1 MAVATRTARKPK
13 PRARRAAPARRSR
26 PPRRAPRVRIDPVTA
41 EVIRGALETIAFEM
55 AVHVS
60 RTATT
65 PILNQSNER
74 NATIMDWKGRL
85 AALSVGIPQF
95 MLSSMGPVQFAIDFF
110 GPDGFADGDVI
121 GCNDPYHG
129 GGHLPDWSI
138 FAPVFADGELV
149 LFASIQC
156 HHADTAGQ
164 TPGGYPADAM
174 DIWAEGF
181 RCPAVKLVEAGR
193 ERKDVIYLLQTN
205 NRVPTYEGDLRA
217 QIGAAQLGARRCKEV
232 IAQYGVETVKAA
244 CDWLIAFSERR
255 MREEIASWP
264 DGVYEADAFFD
275 HDVKGNPDVKVH
287 AKVTVRGDELEI
299 DFTGSDDRPWLQC
312 WSTQCNTRSMTY
324 AQLCSMID
332 PTIPRNQG
340 LFAPIRIVYPEGT
353 IVNPPVGKPVSMGTH
368 HPGCEISE
376 AVALALAQAIPE
388 KTCPQVYKA
397 AMPTVLFGVHPKT
410 GKLFIDHSVDV
421 QSTASAAA
429 YGTDGWGCANAG
441 FGNLIMAT
449 AEINE
454 AIFPSRHLSNDLTTD
469 TAGAGKWRGQ
479 CGSFWVKETTADT
492 SLYTFVM
499 SMKYTSQG
507 IAGGKNGPPDRLVIR
522 APDGTEKLITHTAL
536 YEPLPAGTRIEY
548 QRGGGGG
555 WGDPLERD
563 PARVRDDVLDEYVSR
578 EAAEREYG
586 VVFTGEVED
595 YSLEV
600 DVAATEALRA
610 RLRAERAAAAG
621 SAAAGEGER

>member
-1 MAVATRTARKPK
+1 MAAATKSKRKGPAK
-13 PRARRAAPARRSR
+13 AKRKAPAK
-26 PPRRAPRVRIDPVTA
+26 VDPITA
-41 EVIRGALETIAFEM
+41 EVIRGGLETIAFEM
-55 AVHVS
+55 AIHVS

-74 NATIMDWKGRL
+74 NATIMDWQGRL

-95 MLSSMGPVQFAIDFF
+95 MLSSMGPVQFGIEFF
-110 GPDGFADGDVI
+110 APDGFKDGDVVA
-121 GCNDPYHG
+121 CNDPYHG

-138 FAPVFADGELV
+138 FAPVFHEGELV

-181 RCPAVKLVEAGR
+181 RCPVVKLVDAGV
-193 ERKDVIYLLQTN
+193 ERKDVIYMFHTN

-217 QIGAAQLGARRCKEV
+217 QIGAAQLGAKRCKEL
-232 IAQYGVETVKAA
+232 IAQYGVDTVKGAV
-244 CDWLIAFSERR
+244 DWLLAFSERR

-264 DGVYEADAFFD
+264 DGTYEADSYFD
-275 HDVKGNPDVKVH
+275 HDVKGNTDVKVH
-287 AKVTVRGDELEI
+287 AKVTVKADSLEI
-299 DFTGSDDRPWLQC
+299 DFTGSDDRPWLQA

-332 PTIPRNQG
+332 STIPRNQG
-340 LFAPIRIVYPEGT
+340 LFAPISIVYPENT

-376 AVALALAQAIPE
+376 AVAMALADAIPE
-388 KTCPQVYKA
+388 KSCPQVYKA

-410 GKLFIDHSVDV
+410 QKLFIDHSVDT

-429 YGTDGWGCANAG
+429 HGTDGWGCANAG

-454 AIFPSRHLSNDLTTD
+454 AIFPARHLSNDLTID
-469 TAGAGKWRGQ
+469 TAGPGRWRGQ
-479 CGSFWVKETTADT
+479 PGSFWVKESTADC

-499 SMKYTSQG
+499 SMKYTSRG
-507 IAGGKNGPPDRLVIR
+507 VAGGENGPPDKLVIR
-522 APDGTEKLITHTAL
+522 GPNGEEKLITHTAL
-536 YEPLPAGTRIEY
+536 YEPLGAGTRIEY

-555 WGDPLERD
+555 WGDPLDRE
-563 PARVRDDVLDEYVSR
+563 PEKVRDDVLDEYVSR
-578 EAAEREYG
+578 ESAEKDYG
-586 VVFTGEVED
+586 VIFAGEVDD
-595 YSLEV
+595 YTLEV
-600 DVAATEALRA
+600 DAAATKALRKKM
-610 RLRAERAAAAG
+610 RPRG
-621 SAAAGEGER
+621 KVSS

>member
-1 MAVATRTARKPK
+1 MPAKTSAKKAVSKKKVASKKPVK
-13 PRARRAAPARRSR
+13 
-26 PPRRAPRVRIDPVTA
+26 IDPITA
-41 EVIRGALETIAFEM
+41 EVIRGGLETIAFEM

-85 AALSVGIPQF
+85 AALAVGIPQF

-110 GPDGFADGDVI
+110 GGGSGASSLGPRYDGEGFKEGDVVA
-121 GCNDPYHG
+121 CNDPYHG

-138 FAPVFADGELV
+138 FSPVFVDNELV

-164 TPGGYPADAM
+164 TPGGYPSDAM

-181 RCPAVKLVEAGR
+181 RCPVVKLVDGGV
-193 ERKDVIYLLQTN
+193 ERKDVVYLFKTN

-217 QIGAAQLGARRCKEV
+217 QIGAAQLGAKKCAELVRKF
-232 IAQYGVETVKAA
+232 GVDTVKAA
-244 CDWLIAFSERR
+244 VEWLLAYSERS

-264 DGVYEADAFFD
+264 DGVYEADSYFD
-275 HDVKGNPDVKVH
+275 HDVKGNTDVRVH
-287 AKVTVRGDELEI
+287 ARVEVKGDELEI
-299 DFTGSDDRPWLQC
+299 DFAGSDDRSWLQA

-332 PTIPRNQG
+332 STIPRNQG
-340 LFAPIRIVYPEGT
+340 LFEPIKIIYPENT

-376 AVALALAQAIPE
+376 AVGMALANAIPE
-388 KTCPQVYKA
+388 KVCPQVYKA
-397 AMPTVLFGVHPKT
+397 AMPTVLFGLNPKN
-410 GKLFIDHSVDV
+410 GKLFIDHSVDT

-429 YGTDGWGCANAG
+429 HGTDGWGCANAG

-449 AEINE
+449 AEMNE
-454 AIFPSRHLSNDLTTD
+454 AVFPSRHLSNDLTTD
-469 TAGAGKWRGQ
+469 TGGAGKWRGAP
-479 CGSFWVKETTADT
+479 GSMWIKESTADA

-499 SMKYTSQG
+499 SMKYTSVG
-507 IAGGKNGPPDRLVIR
+507 VAGGKGGPPDRLAIR
-522 APDGTEKLITHTAL
+522 APDGSEKLITHTAF
-536 YEPLPAGTRIEY
+536 YEPLSAGTRIEY

-555 WGDPLERD
+555 WGDPFERD
-563 PARVRDDVLDEYVSR
+563 PQKVRDDVLDEYISIESAR
-578 EAAEREYG
+578 TDYG
-586 VVFTGEVED
+586 VALKGKVED
-595 YSLEV
+595 YSLTV
-600 DVAATEALRA
+600 DEEKTKELRA
-610 RLRAERAAAAG
+610 GG
-621 SAAAGEGER
+621 SGGSRIAPRKKEVR

>member
-1 MAVATRTARKPK
+1 MATTTRNARRNGKQRPLRALKPK
-13 PRARRAAPARRSR
+13 
-26 PPRRAPRVRIDPVTA
+26 APRPSARAKGGVDPVTA
-41 EVIRGALETIAFEM
+41 EVIRGALETICFEM

-74 NATIMDWKGRL
+74 NATIMDWQGRL

-110 GPDGFADGDVI
+110 GKDGFADGDVI

-138 FAPVFADGELV
+138 FAPVFHKGEVV

-164 TPGGYPADAM
+164 TPGGYPADAL

-181 RCPAVKLVEAGR
+181 RCPALKLVDAGVP
-193 ERKDVIYLLQTN
+193 RKDAQYLLQTN
-205 NRVPTYEGDLRA
+205 NRVPTYNGDLEA
-217 QIGAAQLGARRCKEV
+217 QIGAAQLGARRCKEI
-232 IAQYGVETVKAA
+232 IARYGVETVKAA
-244 CDWLIAFSERR
+244 IDWLIGFSERR
-255 MREEIASWP
+255 MREEISSWP
-264 DGVYEADAFFD
+264 DGAYEADAFFD

-287 AKVTVRGDELEI
+287 AKVEVRDDELHI
-299 DFTGSDDRPWLQC
+299 DFTGSDDRPYLQA

-332 PTIPRNQG
+332 STIPRNQG
-340 LFAPIRIVYPEGT
+340 IFEPINIVYPEGT
-353 IVNPPVGKPVSMGTH
+353 IVNPPPGKPVSMGTH

-376 AVALALAQAIPE
+376 AVAMALAQAIPE
-388 KTCPQVYKA
+388 KSCPQVYKA
-397 AMPTVLFGVHPKT
+397 AMPTVLFGVHPQT
-410 GKLFIDHSVDV
+410 GKMFIDHSVDT

-454 AIFPSRHLSNDLTTD
+454 AIFPCRHRSSDLTTD
-469 TAGAGKWRGQ
+469 TAGPGKWRGQ
-479 CGSFWVKETTADT
+479 CGSIWIKEATADQ
-492 SLYTFVM
+492 SLYTFVVG
-499 SMKYTSQG
+499 MKYPSRG
-507 IAGGKNGPPDRLVIR
+507 VAGGRDGTADHLVIR
-522 APDGTEKLITHTAL
+522 KPDGSGETIEHTAL
-536 YEPLPAGTRIEY
+536 YVPLPPGTQLVY

-555 WGDPLERD
+555 WGDPLDRE
-563 PARVRDDVLDEYVSR
+563 PEKVRDDVLDEYVSR
-578 EAAEREYG
+578 EAAEGDYG
-586 VVFTGEVED
+586 VVLSGDAED
-595 YSLEV
+595 YSLAV
-600 DVAATEALRA
+600 DEKATSALRKKM
-610 RLRAERAAAAG
+610 RAERGKAAG
-621 SAAAGEGER
+621 NGSRARA

>member
-1 MAVATRTARKPK
+1 MAVATRSLKKKTPKKP
-13 PRARRAAPARRSR
+13 
-26 PPRRAPRVRIDPVTA
+26 APRKAPKSKVDPITA

-55 AVHVS
+55 AIHVS

-85 AALSVGIPQF
+85 AALAVGIPQF
-95 MLSSMGPVQFAIDFF
+95 MLSSMGPVQFGIEFF
-110 GPDGFADGDVI
+110 GAEGFQEGDVVA
-121 GCNDPYHG
+121 CNDPYHG

-138 FAPVFADGELV
+138 FSPVFHNGELV

-164 TPGGYPADAM
+164 TPGGYPADAA

-181 RCPAVKLVEAGR
+181 RCPVVKLVEGGK
-193 ERKDVIYLLQTN
+193 ERKDVIYLFHTN

-217 QIGAAQLGARRCKEV
+217 QIGAAQLGAKRCKEL
-232 IAQYGVETVKAA
+232 IATYGVETVKASV
-244 CDWLIAFSERR
+244 DWLLEFSERR

-264 DGVYEADAFFD
+264 DGSYEADAYFD
-275 HDVKGNPDVKVH
+275 HDVKGNTDIKVH
-287 AKVTVRGDELEI
+287 AKVTVKGDELLI
-299 DFTGSDDRPWLQC
+299 DFTGSDDRPWLQA

-324 AQLCSMID
+324 SQLCSMID
-332 PTIPRNQG
+332 SAIPRNQG
-340 LFAPIRIVYPEGT
+340 LFAPISITYPENT
-353 IVNPPVGKPVSMGTH
+353 VVNPTVGKPVSMGTH
-368 HPGCEISE
+368 HPGCEIAE
-376 AVALALAQAIPE
+376 AVAMALAQAIPE
-388 KTCPQVYKA
+388 KSCPQVYKA
-397 AMPTVLFGVHPKT
+397 AMPTVLFGINPKT
-410 GKLFIDHSVDV
+410 MKLFIDHSVDT

-429 YGTDGWGCANAG
+429 HGTDGWGCANAG

-469 TAGAGKWRGQ
+469 SAGAGKWRGQ
-479 CGSFWVKETTADT
+479 CGSFWVKESTADAT
-492 SLYTFVM
+492 LYTFVM

-507 IAGGKNGPPDRLVIR
+507 VAGAANGPPDRLAIR

-555 WGDPLERD
+555 WGDPLEREPD
-563 PARVRDDVLDEYVSR
+563 KVRDDVLDEYVSV
-578 EAAEREYG
+578 EAAEGDYG
-586 VVFTGEVED
+586 VILTGKAED
-595 YSLEV
+595 YTLEV
-600 DVAATEALRA
+600 DAKATNARRA
-610 RLRAERAAAAG
+610 TMRASGDGKGRG
-621 SAAAGEGER
+621 KP

>member
-1 MAVATRTARKPK
+1 MAATRTKKP
-13 PRARRAAPARRSR
+13 ARRARLPKA
-26 PPRRAPRVRIDPVTA
+26 DPITA
-41 EVIRGALETIAFEM
+41 QVIRGALETIAFEM

-110 GPDGFADGDVI
+110 GPKGFKDGDVV

-138 FAPVFADGELV
+138 FAPVFYKGELV

-181 RCPAVKLVEAGR
+181 RCPVLKLVDGGV
-193 ERKDVIYLLQTN
+193 ERPDVMYLFKTN

-217 QIGAAQLGARRCKEV
+217 QIGAAQLGAKRCKELIEQV
-232 IAQYGVETVKAA
+232 GVETVKASV
-244 CDWLIAFSERR
+244 DWLLAFSERR

-264 DGVYEADAFFD
+264 DGIYEADSFFD
-275 HDVKGNPDVKVH
+275 HDVKGNTDVKVH
-287 AKVTVRGDELEI
+287 AKVTVRGDSLEI
-299 DFTGSDDRPWLQC
+299 DFGGSDDRQWLQC

-332 PTIPRNQG
+332 SSIPRNQG
-340 LFAPIRIVYPEGT
+340 IFAPVSIVYPENT

-376 AVALALAQAIPE
+376 AVALALAHAIPE
-388 KTCPQVYKA
+388 KSCPQVYKA
-397 AMPTVLFGVHPKT
+397 AMPTVLFGLNPKNNQV
-410 GKLFIDHSVDV
+410 FIDHSVDV

-469 TAGAGKWRGQ
+469 TCGAGKWRGAP
-479 CGSFWVKETTADT
+479 GSLWIKEATAPQ
-492 SLYTFVM
+492 SLYTFIM
-499 SMKYTSQG
+499 SMKYPSPG
-507 IAGGKNGPPDRLVIR
+507 VAGATGGTPDHLVIR
-522 APDGTEKLITHTAL
+522 AADGTEKVITHTAL
-536 YEPLPAGTRIEY
+536 YEPLGAGTRLEY

-555 WGDPLERD
+555 WGDPLERE
-563 PARVRDDVLDEYVSR
+563 PEKVRDDVLDEYISL
-578 EAAEREYG
+578 EAAARDYG
-586 VVFTGEVED
+586 VVLRGEIED

-600 DVAATEALRA
+600 DVEATAARRA
-610 RLRAERAAAAG
+610 DMRAARA
-621 SAAAGEGER
+621 

>member
-1 MAVATRTARKPK
+1 MTVATKKKKASAKKPK
-13 PRARRAAPARRSR
+13 TPAKKPRTSKK
-26 PPRRAPRVRIDPVTA
+26 VDPITA
-41 EVIRGALETIAFEM
+41 EVVRGGLETIAFEM
-55 AVHVS
+55 AIHVS

-95 MLSSMGPVQFAIDFF
+95 MLSSMGPVQFGIEFF
-110 GPDGFADGDVI
+110 GEEGFKEGDVVA
-121 GCNDPYHG
+121 CNDPYHG

-138 FAPVFADGELV
+138 FAPVFYEGELV

-181 RCPAVKLVEAGR
+181 RCPVVKLVDGGV
-193 ERKDVIYLLQTN
+193 ERKDVIYMFHTN

-217 QIGAAQLGARRCKEV
+217 QIGAAQLGAKRCKEL
-232 IAQYGVETVKAA
+232 IAKYGVDTVKGAV
-244 CDWLIAFSERR
+244 DWLLEFSERR
-255 MREEIASWP
+255 MREEIQTWP
-264 DGVYEADAFFD
+264 DGSYEADAYFD
-275 HDVKGNPDVKVH
+275 HDVRGNTDVKVH
-287 AKVTVRGDELEI
+287 AKVTVRGDELDI
-299 DFTGSDDRPWLQC
+299 DFTGSDDRPWLQA

-332 PTIPRNQG
+332 STIPRNQG
-340 LFAPIRIVYPEGT
+340 LFAPINIVYPENT

-368 HPGCEISE
+368 HPGCEVSE
-376 AVALALAQAIPE
+376 AVAMALANAIPE
-388 KTCPQVYKA
+388 RSCPQVYKA
-397 AMPTVLFGVHPKT
+397 AMPTVLFGIHPKT
-410 GKLFIDHSVDV
+410 QKLFIDHSVDT

-429 YGTDGWGCANAG
+429 HGTDGWGCANAG

-454 AIFPSRHLSNDLTTD
+454 AIFPTRHLSNDLTTD
-469 TAGAGKWRGQ
+469 TAGPGKWRGQ
-479 CGSFWVKETTADT
+479 PGSYWVKESTADC

-499 SMKYTSQG
+499 SMKYTSRG
-507 IAGGKNGPPDRLVIR
+507 VAGGENGPPDHLVLR
-522 APDGTEKLITHTAL
+522 GPAGEEKLITHTAL
-536 YEPLPAGTRIEY
+536 YEPLAAGTRIEY

-555 WGDPLERD
+555 WGDPLDRE
-563 PARVRDDVLDEYVSR
+563 PEKVRDDVLDEYVGR
-578 EAAEREYG
+578 ESAERDYG
-586 VVFTGEVED
+586 VVMTGEAED
-595 YSLEV
+595 YTLDV
-600 DVAATEALRA
+600 DFAATKALRKKMRTA
-610 RLRAERAAAAG
+610 RGKTKANG
-621 SAAAGEGER
+621 G

>member
-1 MAVATRTARKPK
+1 MAVATRTLKKKPAKKPAPRKAAKPK
-13 PRARRAAPARRSR
+13 
-26 PPRRAPRVRIDPVTA
+26 VDPITA

-55 AVHVS
+55 AIHVS

-85 AALSVGIPQF
+85 AALAVGIPQF
-95 MLSSMGPVQFAIDFF
+95 MLSSMGPVQFGIEFF
-110 GPDGFADGDVI
+110 GAEGFQDGDVVA
-121 GCNDPYHG
+121 CNDPYHG

-138 FAPVFADGELV
+138 FSPVFHDGELV

-164 TPGGYPADAM
+164 TPGGYPADAA

-181 RCPAVKLVEAGR
+181 RCPVVKLVEGGV
-193 ERKDVIYLLQTN
+193 ERKDVIYLFHTN

-217 QIGAAQLGARRCKEV
+217 QIGAAQLGAKRCKEL

-244 CDWLIAFSERR
+244 VDWLLEFSERR

-264 DGVYEADAFFD
+264 DGTYEADAFFD
-275 HDVKGNPDVKVH
+275 HDVKGNTDVKVH
-287 AKVTVRGDELEI
+287 AKVTVNGDGLEI
-299 DFTGSDDRPWLQC
+299 DFTGSDDRPWLQA

-324 AQLCSMID
+324 SQLCSMID
-332 PTIPRNQG
+332 SAIPRNQG
-340 LFAPIRIVYPEGT
+340 LFAPISITYPENT
-353 IVNPPVGKPVSMGTH
+353 VVNPTVGKPVSMGTH
-368 HPGCEISE
+368 HPGCEIAE
-376 AVALALAQAIPE
+376 AVAMALAQAIPE
-388 KTCPQVYKA
+388 KSCPQVYKA
-397 AMPTVLFGVHPKT
+397 AMPTVLFGINPKT
-410 GKLFIDHSVDV
+410 QKLFIDHSVDT

-429 YGTDGWGCANAG
+429 HGTDGWGCANAG

-469 TAGAGKWRGQ
+469 SAGAGKWRGQ
-479 CGSFWVKETTADT
+479 CGSFWVKESTADAT
-492 SLYTFVM
+492 LYTFVM

-507 IAGGKNGPPDRLVIR
+507 VAGAANGPSDHLVIR
-522 APDGTEKLITHTAL
+522 GPDGSEKLITHTAL

-555 WGDPLERD
+555 WGDPLDRE
-563 PARVRDDVLDEYVSR
+563 PGKVRDDVLDEYVSR

-586 VVFTGEVED
+586 VALTGEVDD
-595 YSLEV
+595 YTLEV
-600 DVAATEALRA
+600 DAKATKALRA
-610 RLRAERAAAAG
+610 KMRG
-621 SAAAGEGER
+621 SGNGKRKS

>member
-1 MAVATRTARKPK
+1 MAVATKHLKKPSKKRAK
-13 PRARRAAPARRSR
+13 PRKAAK
-26 PPRRAPRVRIDPVTA
+26 VDPITA

-55 AVHVS
+55 AIHVS

-85 AALSVGIPQF
+85 AALAVGIPQF
-95 MLSSMGPVQFAIDFF
+95 MLSSMGPVQFGIEFF
-110 GPDGFADGDVI
+110 GAEGFQDGDVVA
-121 GCNDPYHG
+121 CNDPYHG

-138 FAPVFADGELV
+138 FSPVFYDGELV

-164 TPGGYPADAM
+164 TPGGYPADAA

-181 RCPAVKLVEAGR
+181 RCPVVKLVEGGV
-193 ERKDVIYLLQTN
+193 ERKDVIYLFHTN

-217 QIGAAQLGARRCKEV
+217 QIGAAQLGAKRCKEL
-232 IAQYGVETVKAA
+232 IAQYGAETVKAA
-244 CDWLIAFSERR
+244 IDWLLEFSERR
-255 MREEIASWP
+255 MREEISSWP
-264 DGVYEADAFFD
+264 DGTYEADSYFD
-275 HDVKGNPDVKVH
+275 HDVKGNTDIKVH
-287 AKVTVRGDELEI
+287 AKVEVRGDELHI
-299 DFTGSDDRPWLQC
+299 DFTGSDDRSWLQA

-324 AQLCSMID
+324 SQLCSMID
-332 PTIPRNQG
+332 SAIPRNQG
-340 LFAPIRIVYPEGT
+340 LFAPINIFYPENT
-353 IVNPPVGKPVSMGTH
+353 VVNPVVGKPVSMGTH
-368 HPGCEISE
+368 HPGCEIAE
-376 AVALALAQAIPE
+376 AVAMALAQAIPE
-388 KTCPQVYKA
+388 KSCPQIYKA
-397 AMPTVLFGVHPKT
+397 AMPTVLFGVNPKT
-410 GKLFIDHSVDV
+410 MKLFIDHSVDT

-429 YGTDGWGCANAG
+429 HGTDGWGCANAG

-469 TAGAGKWRGQ
+469 TGGAGKWRGQ
-479 CGSFWVKETTADT
+479 PGSFWVKESTADAT
-492 SLYTFVM
+492 LYTFVM

-507 IAGGKNGPPDRLVIR
+507 VAGAANGPADRLAIR
-522 APDGTEKLITHTAL
+522 GPDGTEKLITHTAL

-555 WGDPLERD
+555 WGDPLERE
-563 PARVRDDVLDEYVSR
+563 PSKVRDDVLDEYVSV

-586 VVFTGEVED
+586 VVLTGRAED
-595 YSLEV
+595 YTLDV
-600 DVAATEALRA
+600 DGKATKALRA
-610 RLRAERAAAAG
+610 KMRRAGTSGNGA
-621 SAAAGEGER
+621 SS